1 MKKKNYLFLLLSL
14 ILILAGCSANT
25 QKKAKG
31 ISVVATT
38 DFYGEVAKA
47 VLGSHGSVTSII
59 NNPSIDPHDFE
70 PTTKTAKTVANSA
83 ILLYNGIGYDS
94 WAKKLS
100 GAKKIAVGEDIMN
113 KKDGDNEHLWYNS
126 KTMPAVAKYL
136 AKRFGKIDSKHKE
149 EYLKNAKKYAN
160 SLSKLD
166 TMINQIKKNS
176 NNKLV
181 DVSEPVFDYA
191 LQDMGYKVNNVHFSN
206 SVEKGTDPSPSD
218 IKDMQN
224 DIKNHKIAF
233 FVQNTQAS
241 DKVVKNLVALCK
253 QYNVP
258 VVSVTETL
266 PKHKDYFNWMKG
278 EYQQVL
284 NIQKSES

>member
-1 MKKKNYLFLLLSL
+1 MKKRNYLFLVLAL
-14 ILILAGCSANT
+14 ILILAGCSAT
-25 QKKAKG
+25 TVKKTKG

-47 VLGSHGSVTSII
+47 VLGSNGSVTSII
-59 NNPSIDPHDFE
+59 NNPNIDPHDFE
-70 PTTKTAKTVANSA
+70 PTTKTAKTVANSD

-100 GAKKIAVGEDIMN
+100 GAKKIAVGEDIMH
-113 KKDGDNEHLWYNS
+113 KKDGDNEHLWYNN
-126 KTMPAVAKYL
+126 KTMSATAKYL
-136 AKRFGKIDSKHKE
+136 AVRFGKIDSKHKA
-149 EYLKNAKKYAN
+149 EYQKNAKKYIS
-160 SLSKLD
+160 SLSELTTLIK
-166 TMINQIKKNS
+166 QIRKNS

-191 LQDMGYKVNNVHFSN
+191 LKDMGYKINNVHFSN

-218 IKDMQN
+218 IKNMQN
-224 DIKNHKIAF
+224 DIKKQKIAF

-241 DKVVKNLVALCK
+241 DKVVKNLVAMCK
-253 QYNVP
+253 KYNVP
-258 VVSVTETL
+258 VVNVTETL
-266 PKHKDYFNWMKG
+266 PTGKNYLQWMKE

-284 NIQKSES
+284 NIQKK